1 MSSGVKWLVVLFS
14 FGMILVSFLIGW
26 AAKKKASDAQS
37 FFGGTAL
44 FGPVTVGLSTVA
56 AVASAFAVVGV
67 PGLVYSFGNTMNLW
81 MLSSCAF
88 AMAYLAIGK
97 KIRAMAEVAP
107 IASLGDIA
115 DLRYN
120 KHRGIKALLSLVLFI
135 GAIAYLAS
143 QISACSALFGHLLGW
158 DPYVAG
164 FIIFGILTLYTT
176 LSGEVGG
183 VLTQAFQGFIM
194 VLAGLIMIVA
204 FFVMTGGFSSVVDVV
219 STVPSA
225 TAVVNGTEVVKKFTP
240 NAMNGWGALPGS
252 IAMTWMFIPILG
264 TMGQPQVLTR
274 MYALKNPKDMPK
286 LGLYAALGHMV
297 VGFFAV
303 TMGYAALYLVGKG
316 LISPI
321 ALADNAIFAV
331 ADYVG
336 VYAQLFV
343 YAAILAASMSTASMF
358 LTLSANI
365 VSRDLPNAFGSKL
378 DHKKQM
384 SLSRFVTVIIG
395 ILSIVFA
402 LSSGE
407 AVAILGTFGWGT
419 LMSATFPTFIIGLT
433 WKGASSEGVFAGLV
447 TAFIANIGALLMTR
461 NGFKWPGGMPWYVNV
476 ITLSIL
482 VTVVVSLFTNTCKNE
497 NLDKRVDAVI
507 EL

>member
-1 MSSGVKWLVVLFS
+1 MGSNVIILSFS
-14 FGMILVSFLIGW
+14 FAMIVASFLIGW
-26 AAKKKASDAQS
+26 AAKKKANSEQA

-67 PGLVYSFGNTMNLW
+67 PGIIYSFGNTMNLW

-97 KIRAMAEVAP
+97 KIRAMAEVGP
-107 IASLGDIA
+107 IASLGDIS
-115 DLRYN
+115 DLRYGN
-120 KHRGIKALLSLVLFI
+120 HRGIKALLSMVLFI

-143 QISACSALFGHLLGW
+143 QISACSALFAHLLGW

-164 FIIFGILTLYTT
+164 FIIFGILTVYTM

-183 VLTQAFQGFIM
+183 VMTQAFQGLIM
-194 VLAGLIMIVA
+194 VVAGIIMIIA
-204 FFVMTGGFSSVVDVV
+204 FFFITGGFGAVIDVV
-219 STVPSA
+219 SSADTVSA
-225 TAVVNGTEVVKKFTP
+225 VANGKDIVKTFSP
-240 NAMNGWGALPGS
+240 NSMNAWGVLPGAV
-252 IAMTWMFIPILG
+252 AMAYMIIPIFG

-274 MYALKNPKDMPK
+274 MYALKDPKDMPK
-286 LGLYAALGHMV
+286 LGLYAGLGHMI
-297 VGFFAV
+297 VGFFAL

-316 LISPI
+316 LISPL
-321 ALADNAIFAV
+321 AVADNAIFAV
-331 ADYVG
+331 ADHVG
-336 VYAQLFV
+336 VFAQLFV

-358 LTLSANI
+358 LTLSAGI
-365 VSRDLPNAFGSKL
+365 LSRDLPSAFGYKM
-378 DHKKQM
+378 DKKKQM
-384 SLSRFVTVIIG
+384 NLSKLVTAVIG
-395 ILSIVFA
+395 LVSIVFA

-433 WKGASSEGVFAGLV
+433 WKGASSEGVFAGLI
-447 TAFIANIGALLMTR
+447 TAFVTNIGALLLTS
-461 NGFKWPGGMPWYVNV
+461 NGFKWPGGLPWYVNV
-476 ITLSIL
+476 ITLSIV
-482 VTVVVSLFTNTCKNE
+482 VTVLVSLMTSSNKDKK
-497 NLDKRVDAVI
+497 LDPRVDAVI

>member
-1 MSSGVKWLVVLFS
+1 MTDSVKWLILLFS
-14 FGMILVSFLIGW
+14 FGMIVVSFLIGW

-44 FGPVTVGLSTVA
+44 FGPVTVSLSTVA

-67 PGLVYSFGNTMNLW
+67 PGLIYATGNTMNLW

-88 AMAYLAIGK
+88 AMAYMAIGK
-97 KIRAMAEVAP
+97 RIRAMAEVAP

-115 DLRYN
+115 DLRYGY
-120 KHRGIKALLSLVLFI
+120 HRGIKALLSLVLFI

-143 QISACSALFGHLLGW
+143 QISACSALFAHLLGW

-164 FIIFGILTLYTT
+164 FIIFGILTVYTS

-194 VLAGLIMIVA
+194 VLAGLIMIIA
-204 FFVMTGGFSSVVDVV
+204 FFFITGGFSGVVDIV
-219 STVPSA
+219 SSA
-225 TAVVNGTEVVKKFTP
+225 GSVSAVVDGKEIVKQFTP
-240 NAMNGWGALPGS
+240 NAMNAWGALPGS
-252 IAMTWMFIPILG
+252 IAMAWMVIPIIG

-274 MYALKNPKDMPK
+274 MYALKNPKDMPS
-286 LGLYAALGHMV
+286 LGLYAGLGHLI
-297 VGFFAV
+297 VGFFAL

-316 LISPI
+316 LISPL
-321 ALADNAIFAV
+321 AVADNAIFAV

-365 VSRDLPNAFGSKL
+365 LSRDLPNAFGL
-378 DHKKQM
+378 RLEGKKQM
-384 SLSRFVTVIIG
+384 NVSRGITVVIG
-395 ILSIVFA
+395 IVSILFA

-419 LMSATFPTFIIGLT
+419 LMSATFPTFILGLN
-433 WKGASSEGVFAGLV
+433 WKGASSEGVFAGLI
-447 TAFIANIGALLMTR
+447 TAFVGNIGSLWL
-461 NGFKWPGGMPWYVNV
+461 NNHGFVWPGGLPWYVNV
-476 ITLSIL
+476 ITASIV
-482 VTVVVSLFTNTCKNE
+482 VTVVVSLVTKSNKETQI
-497 NLDKRVDAVI
+497 DPRVDAVI
-507 EL
+507 DL